1 MVCKYGS
8 LNEGTF
14 ALAVAKFVYD
24 KHTLLYDTHLQME
37 ADVEINR
44 GFPCCKHCGGA
55 YCVHVGFAIC
65 DMR

>member
-44 GFPCCKHCGGA
+44 GFSLLQTLWRSLLCSCG
-55 YCVHVGFAIC
+55 IC
-65 DMR
+65 DM